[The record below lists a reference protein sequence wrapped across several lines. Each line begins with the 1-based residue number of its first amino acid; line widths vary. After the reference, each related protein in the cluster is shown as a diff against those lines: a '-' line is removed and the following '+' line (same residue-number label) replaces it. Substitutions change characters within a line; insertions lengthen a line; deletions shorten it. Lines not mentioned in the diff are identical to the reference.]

1 MIYSVSVNGDNRP
14 PFKNLNTG
22 TFTNKGIE
30 FETRYQ
36 ICENLSMNLN
46 YSYLHMSK
54 AYSVCPRSKNFM

>member
-36 ICENLSMNLN
+36 ICG
-46 YSYLHMSK
+46 
-54 AYSVCPRSKNFM
+54 RI